1 MKIISF
7 RMHERTILFFST
19 YLVLLSLSANAQQFA
34 AKDTVLKGDCPA
46 TSNPIQVNSL
56 SQACDSESLT
66 KLADSGHVFLQNQ
79 MGIES
84 ALLLGANRSIEDAR
98 RVFQNA
104 ALRGS
109 GPAQVNLAVLYM
121 NGWGVPKNYGSALY
135 WLKSAAAQGIPQAH
149 MNLGLLYLN
158 GWGVRQDYA
167 EALRYFRFAA
177 EHGDTGAMVDLG
189 YMSDCGLGT
198 EENQTVAAEWYRKA
212 AEGGDALGQNNL
224 ADMYLRGQGIQQSD
238 DRAFA
243 WFQKAAAQGHTGAR
257 IKLGF
262 LYMTGRG
269 VRKDLEA
276 AYAWVLSASLAGDHR
291 GDEYL
296 VSLQLKL
303 SPPERERGTHRA
315 QELQTVS
322 RNHGTNVAFLH

>member
-56 SQACDSESLT
+56 SQACDSESVT

-149 MNLGLLYLN
+149 MNRGLLYLN
-158 GWGVRQDYA
+158 G
-167 EALRYFRFAA
+167 
-177 EHGDTGAMVDLG
+177 
-189 YMSDCGLGT
+189 
-198 EENQTVAAEWYRKA
+198 
-212 AEGGDALGQNNL
+212 
-224 ADMYLRGQGIQQSD
+224 
-238 DRAFA
+238 
-243 WFQKAAAQGHTGAR
+243 
-257 IKLGF
+257 
-262 LYMTGRG
+262 
-269 VRKDLEA
+269 
-276 AYAWVLSASLAGDHR
+276 
-291 GDEYL
+291 
-296 VSLQLKL
+296 
-303 SPPERERGTHRA
+303 
-315 QELQTVS
+315 
-322 RNHGTNVAFLH
+322 